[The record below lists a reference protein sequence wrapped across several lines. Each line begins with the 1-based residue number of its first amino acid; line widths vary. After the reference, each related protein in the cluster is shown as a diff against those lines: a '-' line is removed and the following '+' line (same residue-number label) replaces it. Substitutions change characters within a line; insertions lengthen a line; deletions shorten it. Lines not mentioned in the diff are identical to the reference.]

1 MPVEIF
7 SLAQM
12 AYTGI
17 FDYEGASRV
26 PPVPAQVVALVG
38 GTESGGAVVTKP
50 TLWSDLYL
58 Q

>member
-1 MPVEIF
+1 
-7 SLAQM
+7 M

-17 FDYEGASRV
+17 FDYEGANRL
-26 PPVPAQVVALVG
+26 PQVPAQVVALVG
-38 GTESGGAVVTKP
+38 GTGSGGAVVTKP